1 MELLINWHQTSLLFL
16 FTICPQ
22 KYILLCNGHSIIHDQ
37 VATDALAS
45 NYTFLLELQSFS
57 VTFFAQIKF
66 WRTLFTE
73 SDMDSLAITSFVLW
87 SDKGPKPMA
96 GFKQNL
102 FSVEVLTLESGWRQ
116 NDQWA
121 SRWNL
126 KAFANF
132 LKTNLLFWL
141 ALLKTK
147 LYVLI
152 IFKLLSFFLKRTT
165 TLKKSLYFYEAST
178 VEPPIITNCGKKDKM
193 SETAD
198 SYYRSR
204 TGHNIV
210 SLKE

>member
-45 NYTFLLELQSFS
+45 NYTFLLELQRFS
-57 VTFFAQIKF
+57 VKIFAQIKF
-66 WRTLFTE
+66 WSTLFTE
-73 SDMDSLAITSFVLW
+73 SDMDSLAINSFVLCPW
-87 SDKGPKPMA
+87 LAS
-96 GFKQNL
+96 KQNL
-102 FSVEVLTLESGWRQ
+102 FSVEVLALESGWRQ

-147 LYVLI
+147 LYVLYN
-152 IFKLLSFFLKRTT
+152 F
-165 TLKKSLYFYEAST
+165 
-178 VEPPIITNCGKKDKM
+178 
-193 SETAD
+193 
-198 SYYRSR
+198 
-204 TGHNIV
+204 
-210 SLKE
+210 